1 MNASPDQDRARCAF
15 DADRARIYREQ
26 FDEQVVA
33 TSGSYRHYG
42 DGIERISA
50 SFGRPIVALDLG
62 CGTGRHFSCLRNV
75 SHLVGIDVSEHMIE
89 QARRPVLAERITVG
103 SIELRVGDAFSEVL
117 EPSTFDFIY
126 SIGVLG
132 EYVPAD
138 GPMLARL
145 HELLRP
151 GGIAYFTVTDAR
163 SRISEPENS
172 AMPVLRRVARKA
184 FPMLPIPLRVAL
196 NRRLSPHYA
205 TPGQVERLL
214 RESAFSQHTVV
225 PYEHLQGWRGT
236 TLECTAWRA

>member
-26 FDEQVVA
+26 FDEQVIV

-117 EPSTFDFIY
+117 EPS
-126 SIGVLG
+126 
-132 EYVPAD
+132 
-138 GPMLARL
+138 
-145 HELLRP
+145 
-151 GGIAYFTVTDAR
+151 
-163 SRISEPENS
+163 
-172 AMPVLRRVARKA
+172 
-184 FPMLPIPLRVAL
+184 
-196 NRRLSPHYA
+196 
-205 TPGQVERLL
+205 
-214 RESAFSQHTVV
+214 
-225 PYEHLQGWRGT
+225 
-236 TLECTAWRA
+236 